1 MAKRSADTERIGQE
15 AGFSGGGSSDE
26 PQVQRATAAQ
36 MAARNLFAKKLL
48 RKTVPNKMRSRIAK
62 PRGGRR
68 PGALAR
74 PVSSQASPLS
84 QSFPAPSWGTTNP
97 AASSNPQQP
106 SGGFTFGQQPGPFS
120 QSSHPTHA
128 NNNQTSSQSLSFP
141 PFGGQNNAQQ
151 PTAPASTG
159 FNFAAPPVNNPFASQ
174 TQGSAPQSASKGF
187 SGSIFNL
194 PPSTSAQSQTPTY
207 QGSVWDLKT
216 PSHWM
221 KEKDLP
227 EDYKDKDPQSLFVAH
242 APFKWGQPDPPKPDS
257 TQQPLTGPNP
267 DNASQQK
274 PPSSTNISG
283 QNEQPKQTSSSIFQ
297 NLQEQN
303 PSSSNPFG
311 QQPPQQPQTSNI
323 FGHLFASSFQSQ
335 PNQTIS
341 NVFEQTNTSN
351 TQGVSSIVGKPATSP
366 TKNGDAMSTTPDTS
380 PQAIKD
386 SDRLGPFSS
395 VNAASTPTLTNGN
408 IQGGSGSNLF
418 GIASNTSNNQS
429 VNSMLN
435 GAAANETSADGSSGG
450 SEDTA
455 SDISLG
461 SPKKNQGASSIK
473 NRKIA
478 QPSFGRPHIEEKAN
492 PKTTF
497 GGFSWSPTA
506 APNAPPPSTS
516 PPKQSVVS
524 SEASGH
530 TSSSISAKPTT
541 QDSSASGLGAHRQ
554 PGTPPP
560 PPDDFTEEQKR
571 QLITGYRLKQLDRG
585 LRSYLEYSS
594 WSKDEI
600 ESISTFYELRKQ
612 AILDADGGPVKE
624 IVSNKR
630 AAEADE
636 TQNKKA
642 RRQAPSTTAEEA
654 SPFSGMS
661 SAGKYNP
668 TKRKADE
675 DLIKDTDQISV
686 NGMKR
691 SKPEE
696 QITYPSLPESS
707 GSQTAKLFGN
717 LVGKKSQESSTSTG
731 EFAVNGYS
739 SNGVASNEVT
749 QPSKPDQP
757 QSSLFFQSAK
767 PSGAFDPNSAVETE
781 SQSALFNF
789 SNKLASNQSPL
800 KSGNDNASGRTH
812 QPQTNSPFKTF
823 FQPQSSSGYNA
834 TSASSN
840 SLSVPSSV
848 GGVQS
853 SNAPPLFSN
862 LNGGSTANTNFKRKA
877 SEYESNEHAENVSS
891 PTESDEQQSKKP
903 RTSEELTS
911 APQTTAERPGFGESI
926 FSHPA
931 TKPSNTTNI
940 FSHLSNSASENDDDD
955 EADDGG
961 EENGNEKKQANASS
975 LFPKTN
981 TPSSTVYNPFASAS
995 FKPTEKSA
1003 ANEKPA
1009 SSSVFNPFAS
1019 ATVPPA
1025 QESAN
1030 EEKPAGRSLF
1040 DRIEKD
1046 DNGQPVKPAKPIDF
1060 GQSIL
1065 KTPKAGS
1072 IFSQN
1077 NDLTTNNIFGNLG
1090 PKSTDAA
1097 PSATPASSLFGK
1109 TAGSST
1115 APVAN
1120 MSSSTGTGDSPGG
1133 DNTWK
1138 AGTPVKFAPTT
1149 GAPSFNIT
1157 SPSPTKN
1164 PLTGLFGAP
1173 KANTTSETPGSPA
1186 KPAPL
1191 TFGISAPLKDS
1202 NSSLA
1207 PPSETQSESSSRA
1220 TSPGASAGEGGN
1232 DASDAV
1238 HEEETHP
1245 ELDTAEANKAEADE
1259 DVLFDAMS
1267 KVYELAPY
1275 KTRNAETGQEETGRK
1290 WVVRGHEQFRVLK
1303 HRETKKARMLMKLKV
1318 NGRVILNAGLQ
1329 KSLSYV
1335 LAAPKKVRVPV
1346 PSNGKIDTWM
1356 VQLEKEV
1363 DGEKLVGLLE
1373 ENKAN

>member
-1 MAKRSADTERIGQE
+1 MAKRSADTERIGEE

-36 MAARNLFAKKLL
+36 MAARK
-48 RKTVPNKMRSRIAK
+48 IAK

-97 AASSNPQQP
+97 AASSNPPQP
-106 SGGFTFGQQPGPFS
+106 SDGFTFGQQPGPFS
-120 QSSHPTHA
+120 QSSNPTYA
-128 NNNQTSSQSLSFP
+128 NNNQTSSQSSSFP
-141 PFGGQNNAQQ
+141 PFGGQNNAQE
-151 PTAPASTG
+151 PTASTSTG

-174 TQGSAPQSASKGF
+174 NQGSTPQPASKCF

-194 PPSTSAQSQTPTY
+194 PPSTSAQPQTPTS

-227 EDYKDKDPQSLFVAH
+227 EDFKEKDPQSFFVAH
-242 APFKWGQPDPPKPDS
+242 APFKWGQPDPPKPES
-257 TQQPLTGPNP
+257 TQQPLTEPNTNDP
-267 DNASQQK
+267 SQQK
-274 PPSSTNISG
+274 QSSSTNIFG
-283 QNEQPKQTSSSIFQ
+283 QNEQPKQTSSSIFK

-323 FGHLFASSFQSQ
+323 FGHLFASSFQPQ

-341 NVFEQTNTSN
+341 NVLEQANTSN
-351 TQGVSSIVGKPATSP
+351 AQGASSIFGKPATSP

-380 PQAIKD
+380 PQATKD
-386 SDRLGPFSS
+386 SDRYGPFSS
-395 VNAASTPTLTNGN
+395 VNAASTSTLTNGN
-408 IQGGSGSNLF
+408 VQGGSGSNLF
-418 GIASNTSNNQS
+418 GIASNTSNNQPA
-429 VNSMLN
+429 NSMTN
-435 GAAANETSADGSSGG
+435 GAAANETSADASSQG
-450 SEDTA
+450 SEDIA

-461 SPKKNQGASSIK
+461 SPKKSQGVSSIR

-497 GGFSWSPTA
+497 GGFNWSP
-506 APNAPPPSTS
+506 APAPDASAPSTF

-530 TSSSISAKPTT
+530 TFSSLSAKPTM
-541 QDSSASGLGAHRQ
+541 QDTSTSGLGAHRQ

-585 LRSYLEYSS
+585 LQSYLEYST

-612 AILDADGGPVKE
+612 AILAADGGPVKE
-624 IVSNKR
+624 VISNKR

-642 RRQAPSTTAEEA
+642 RHQAPSTTTEEA
-654 SPFSGMS
+654 SPFTGMS
-661 SAGKYNP
+661 STGRNSSS
-668 TKRKADE
+668 KRKADE
-675 DLIKDTDQISV
+675 DLSKDTDKNGV
-686 NGMKR
+686 NGLKR

-696 QITYPSLPESS
+696 RITYPSLPEAS

-717 LVGKKSQESSTSTG
+717 LVGKKTHEGSTSTG
-731 EFAVNGYS
+731 ESAVNGYP
-739 SNGVASNEVT
+739 SNGAASNKVT

-757 QSSLFFQSAK
+757 QSSLFFQPAK
-767 PSGAFDPNSAVETE
+767 PSGAFDPKSALETE
-781 SQSALFNF
+781 SQTALFNF
-789 SNKLASNQSPL
+789 SNKLAPDQSQL
-800 KSGNDNASGRTH
+800 KSGNDNSSSRTD
-812 QPQTNSPFKTF
+812 QPQTNSPFKGF
-823 FQPQSSSGYNA
+823 FQPQPSSDYNA

-840 SLSVPSSV
+840 SSLMPSSV
-848 GGVQS
+848 GGIHS
-853 SNAPPLFSN
+853 SNASPLFSN
-862 LNGGSTANTNFKRKA
+862 LNGGSTANTNSKRKA
-877 SEYESNEHAENVSS
+877 SEYESNEDAENVSG
-891 PTESDEQQSKKP
+891 PTESDELRSKKP
-903 RTSEELTS
+903 RTSEEFTS
-911 APQTTAERPGFGESI
+911 TPQTTAERPGFGESI
-926 FSHPA
+926 FSRPA

-940 FSHLSNSASENDDDD
+940 FGHLSNSASENDDDD

-961 EENGNEKKQANASS
+961 EETGNEKKQANASS

-981 TPSSTVYNPFASAS
+981 TPSSSVYNPFASAS
-995 FKPTEKSA
+995 FKPTEQPA

-1009 SSSVFNPFAS
+1009 GSSVFNPFAS

-1025 QESAN
+1025 RKSAS

-1065 KTPKAGS
+1065 RTPKAGS

-1077 NDLTTNNIFGNLG
+1077 NDITSNNIFGNIG
-1090 PKSTDAA
+1090 SKSTDAT

-1109 TAGSST
+1109 PAGSSN
-1115 APVAN
+1115 APIAN

-1149 GAPSFNIT
+1149 GAPSFNVT

-1173 KANTTSETPGSPA
+1173 KASTTSETPGSPA
-1186 KPAPL
+1186 KPAQL
-1191 TFGISAPLKDS
+1191 TFGISAPPNVS

-1245 ELDTAEANKAEADE
+1245 DLDTAEANKAEAEE
-1259 DVLFDAMS
+1259 DVIFDVMG

-1275 KTRNAETGQEETGRK
+1275 KTRNAETGKEETGRK

-1303 HRETKKARMLMKLKV
+1303 HRETNKARMLMKLKV

-1335 LAAPKKVRVPV
+1335 LAGPKKVRVPV

-1356 VQLEKEV
+1356 VQLEKEA

-1373 ENKAN
+1373 ENKAY